1 MLGLRGSTKS
11 RQVVKG
17 PISHIH
23 EGQNNGVDEN
33 PMTRILVEAGNGD
46 FCDESPTVTAE
57 TYNLTTLDL
66 RATSSDRPIIDGK
79 IDMAGDSLADN
90 IIGWNG
96 TEYENFTGPIP

>member
-66 RATSSDRPIIDGK
+66 RATSSDRPNINGRIDQGN
-79 IDMAGDSLADN
+79 DGLADTM
-90 IIGWNG
+90 IGWKG
-96 TEYENFTGPIP
+96 TEYADFTGPIQ